1 MFISHLSFFSFFS
14 NLFPLSGFFFL
25 IKIIDLSKDYK
36 PTSKIVLDI
45 PTALNFFHLNP
56 AMTKQKVGE
65 EVRKLVKSWNAEYA
79 EKANVSR
86 GFFLLCKA
94 VVNYYCC

>member
-1 MFISHLSFFSFFS
+1 
-14 NLFPLSGFFFL
+14 
-25 IKIIDLSKDYK
+25 
-36 PTSKIVLDI
+36 
-45 PTALNFFHLNP
+45 LNFFHLNP

-86 GFFLLCKA
+86 GVFFLLSKA
-94 VVNYYCC
+94 VVNYYFKKNTQ